1 VTRRVVLI
9 GRPLR
14 RRHSELMHNAAFE
27 HFGVDATYQLLPLQ
41 PEELDRFFA
50 TARGDDWLGFQVT
63 APYKTEALKRCDRV
77 DADAARVGAVNSA
90 VCASGTIEGFNT
102 DLSGFLGSVTYDL
115 GMNLREAKVVVV
127 GAGGAARAVVVA
139 CLQGGA
145 REVVVANRTIGR
157 ALDLATDSGSAA
169 VTAVQTASDEMTAAL
184 SAADLAVNATTVGM
198 TTPGLPFDVTLLPA
212 WASVFDLVYIPV
224 DTDLVCAA
232 RARGLAATGGA
243 GMLVRQAEAA
253 FRRWT
258 GLSGAETV
266 MRNAIADL
274 LKSTEQTEI
283 PDRI

>member
-1 VTRRVVLI
+1 MTRRVALI

-27 HFGVDATYQLLPLQ
+27 HFGVDATYQLLSLP
-41 PEELDRFFA
+41 PEDLDQFFA
-50 TARGDDWLGFQVT
+50 TARGDEWMGFQVT

-90 VCASGTIEGFNT
+90 VCGSGRIEGFNT
-102 DLSGFLGSVTYDL
+102 DLAGFLGSVTYDL
-115 GMNLREAKVVVV
+115 GMTLREAKVVVA
-127 GAGGAARAVVVA
+127 GAGGAARAVVAA

-145 REVVVANRTIGR
+145 REVVVANRAIGR
-157 ALDLATDSGSAA
+157 ARDLARDSGSAA
-169 VTAVQTASDEMTAAL
+169 VTVVQPSSDEMTGAL
-184 SAADLAVNATTVGM
+184 SGADLAVNATTVGM
-198 TTPGLPFDVTLLPA
+198 TTPGLPFDVNLLPA
-212 WASVFDLVYIPV
+212 WASVFDLVYIPM

-266 MRNAIADL
+266 MRGAIAGL
-274 LKSTEQTEI
+274 LKSPEQTEL
-283 PDRI
+283 PDSI